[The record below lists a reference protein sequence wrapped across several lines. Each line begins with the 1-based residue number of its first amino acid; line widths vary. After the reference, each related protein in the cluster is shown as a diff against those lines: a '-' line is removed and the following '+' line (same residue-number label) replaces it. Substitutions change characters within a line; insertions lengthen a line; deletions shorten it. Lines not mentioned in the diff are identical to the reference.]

1 MTEAIRFK
9 RSGENPCMSAGV
21 SAARAGNIPI
31 AVMLAAKAED
41 RIRCLIMF
49 RPPKRLWL
57 VANSLDGRD
66 LPGQVPKLHG
76 SRNDARAL
84 RRGEQSISV
93 GDHYGFLIDRALA
106 RSYRSSSQRLSGRW
120 PWRSNRRQGIMS
132 AQ

>member
-1 MTEAIRFK
+1 
-9 RSGENPCMSAGV
+9 MSAGV

-93 GDHYGFLIDRALA
+93 GDHYWFLIDRALA
-106 RSYRSSSQRLSGRW
+106 RSYRSSIERSKPLTLLTRADEVIESAAIW
-120 PWRSNRRQGIMS
+120 PLAM
-132 AQ
+132 A